1 MVIFF
6 TFSAIVLS
14 NILVSI
20 VFCLYSESQHLILST
35 LTINII
41 VENAIKMLNALG
53 ATGMSLIPL
62 FFGLKNYSIPAT
74 ITSSILIVA
83 IVCSNSNGFTLNHII
98 LIPITLALIGA
109 YTAYLAIRN
118 IEKVDLI

>member
-1 MVIFF
+1 
-6 TFSAIVLS
+6 
-14 NILVSI
+14 
-20 VFCLYSESQHLILST
+20 
-35 LTINII
+35 
-41 VENAIKMLNALG
+41 
-53 ATGMSLIPL
+53 MSLIPL